1 MSTTPHGSR
10 ALIVVD
16 VQNDFC
22 EGGSMGVAGGTSVAA
37 GIGRYVA
44 DHADDYAAVVAT
56 ADWHRDP
63 GSHWSDHPDF
73 VDSWPVHCKVGTT
86 GADFHPHVV
95 SAIETAHAVFRKGEY
110 SAAYSG
116 FEGSADVDGRP
127 VGLADW
133 LGTHGVTSVD
143 VVGIATDYCV
153 RATALDA
160 AKLGLT
166 TRVLLD
172 LTAGVAEASTREAV
186 RDFEAAGVTVSGE
199 PVVRAG

>member
-1 MSTTPHGSR
+1 MSDLRR
-10 ALIVVD
+10 ALIIVD

-22 EGGSMGVAGGTSVAA
+22 EGGSMGVAGGGDVAA
-37 GIGRYVA
+37 AITRHVAEQGRS
-44 DHADDYAAVVAT
+44 YAALLAT

-73 VDSWPVHCKVGTT
+73 VDSWPVHCKVGTA
-86 GADFHPHVV
+86 GADFHPNVL
-95 SAIETAHAVFRKGEY
+95 EAVGRVDATFRKGEF

-116 FEGSADVDGRP
+116 FEGSTTVDGSTQ
-127 VGLADW
+127 GLADW
-133 LGTHGVTSVD
+133 LAAHDIAAVD

-160 AKLGLT
+160 AAAGLS

-172 LTAGVAEASTREAV
+172 LTAGVAPESTRQAV
-186 RDFEAAGVTVSGE
+186 GELQDAGVEVTESSPTRQE
-199 PVVRAG
+199 